1 MKARSVTFG
10 ALLACGL
17 MVAGQGVASA
27 NMAWCLSDP
36 PIQVLSPGGHY
47 LVVNNLV
54 YLPPSALH
62 LKNQIYDD
70 AAAAPDGKGGTL
82 ITVHVHVPAS
92 VNAHVVSSENRY
104 QVTTQRDGATVITLY
119 LDVPTT

>member
-1 MKARSVTFG
+1 
-10 ALLACGL
+10 
-17 MVAGQGVASA
+17 VAT
-27 NMAWCLSDP
+27 
-36 PIQVLSPGGHY
+36 
-47 LVVNNLV
+47 
-54 YLPPSALH
+54 
-62 LKNQIYDD
+62 
-70 AAAAPDGKGGTL
+70 PDGKGGTL

>member
-10 ALLACGL
+10 ALLACAL

-36 PIQVLSPGGHY
+36 PIQVVTPGGHY
-47 LVVNNLV
+47 LMVNNLV

-70 AAAAPDGKGGTL
+70 AVVAPDGRGGTL

-104 QVTTQRDGATVITLY
+104 QVSTQRDGVSTITLY